1 MANVHPVNKIVYII
15 IAFFL
20 GGLGIQEFYAGHTGL
35 GILCLL
41 FCYFRLN
48 SFLLRDLFCYSFLGS
63 FRLFYF
69 ISENITAKRHHHG
82 QCYRYTYCFCTLTS
96 FHI

>member
-20 GGLGIQEFYAGHTGL
+20 GGLGIQEFHAGHTGL

-41 FCYFRLN
+41 FCWTGLPAIFALVRIIMAICARSDVN
-48 SFLLRDLFCYSFLGS
+48 G
-63 FRLFYF
+63 
-69 ISENITAKRHHHG
+69 NIV
-82 QCYRYTYCFCTLTS
+82 
-96 FHI
+96 I

>member
-20 GGLGIQEFYAGHTGL
+20 GGLGIQEL

-41 FCYFRLN
+41 FCWTGLPA
-48 SFLLRDLFCYSFLGS
+48 LFALVRIIMAIFARSDANG
-63 FRLFYF
+63 
-69 ISENITAKRHHHG
+69 NIV
-82 QCYRYTYCFCTLTS
+82 
-96 FHI
+96 I